1 MLKQTTLLLLLIF
14 TTTVFGATI
23 NFPPS
28 GQPIIGS
35 PFEYQVFGV
44 QLTQPT
50 LINPN
55 WILQIETN
63 YPGTI
68 TGNTIP
74 PVAYGGPTT
83 FFSIGDFLIIW
94 NGVDYGVVLAPHV
107 KVSLTP
113 VDGYTA
119 GNLYQTSGFQNSGS
133 IMGADSPNPPFP
145 IWINPGATQ
154 IGTGNVTVATTGD
167 GLSAAKYTITA
178 AFTAPPDF
186 LGTGPFQ
193 ISFSSYSCGNGVLTG
208 SFDPGSGV
216 PEPATLFLI
225 GPALLLL
232 IAISRR
238 VVSQTSN

>member
-1 MLKQTTLLLLLIF
+1 MLKQTKLLLLLSVF
-14 TTTVFGATI
+14 TITVFGGTI

-28 GQPIIGS
+28 NQPIIGS

-50 LINPN
+50 TTNPD

-68 TGNTIP
+68 TGNNIP
-74 PVAYGGPTT
+74 PVVYGDPTT

-133 IMGADSPNPPFP
+133 IMGTSGPTASPNPSFP

-154 IGTGNVTVATTGD
+154 IGTGNVTVATTGN
-167 GLSAAKYTITA
+167 GLSTAKYTITA

-186 LGTGPFQ
+186 LSTGPFQ
-193 ISFSSYSCGNGVLTG
+193 ISFSSYACGNGVLTG
-208 SFDPGSGV
+208 SFDPGV

-232 IAISRR
+232 IAIRR
-238 VVSQTSN
+238 R

>member
-1 MLKQTTLLLLLIF
+1 MLKHTKLLLLLIVCAA
-14 TTTVFGATI
+14 TVFGATI

-35 PFEYQVFGV
+35 PFDYEVYGA

-50 LINPN
+50 TTNPA

-63 YPGTI
+63 YPATI
-68 TGNTIP
+68 IGNDIP
-74 PVAYGGPTT
+74 PVAYGSPTT

-94 NGVDYGVVLAPHV
+94 NGVDYGIVLAPHV
-107 KVSLTP
+107 KVALPP

-119 GNLYQTSGFQNSGS
+119 GNLYQASGFQNSGS
-133 IMGADSPNPPFP
+133 IMGTSGLSASPNPSFP
-145 IWINPGATQ
+145 IWINPGGTQ
-154 IGTGNVTVATTGD
+154 IGTGSVTVATTGD
-167 GLSAAKYTITA
+167 GLSAAKYTITVP
-178 AFTAPPDF
+178 FTAPANF
-186 LGTGPFQ
+186 LSTGTFQ

-208 SFDPGSGV
+208 GGGFSEV

-232 IAISRR
+232 GVRR
-238 VVSQTSN
+238 RR